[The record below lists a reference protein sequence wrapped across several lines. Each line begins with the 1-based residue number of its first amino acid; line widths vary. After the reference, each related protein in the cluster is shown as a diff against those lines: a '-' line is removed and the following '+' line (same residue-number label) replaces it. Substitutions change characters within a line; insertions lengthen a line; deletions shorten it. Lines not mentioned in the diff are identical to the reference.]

1 MGITVERLEAAGAE
15 MSKTFKRLGFGF
27 WNVDDAEEHAK
38 QKRQRK

>member
-15 MSKTFKRLGFGF
+15 MSKTFMRCFGF
-27 WNVDDAEEHAK
+27 WNVDDAEEDPK